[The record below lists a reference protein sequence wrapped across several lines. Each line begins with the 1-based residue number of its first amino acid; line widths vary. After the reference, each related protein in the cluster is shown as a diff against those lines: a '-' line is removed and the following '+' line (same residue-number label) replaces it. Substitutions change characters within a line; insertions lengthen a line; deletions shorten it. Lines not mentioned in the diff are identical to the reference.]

1 MLNYVIQPGD
11 TLYKIAQMYGVSVQ
25 EVIDAN
31 PNVNPYN
38 LYVGQIIQVPARP
51 MEFMQQQRTR
61 TFEHM
66 PAQRNMPPRSMD

>member
-11 TLYKIAQMYGVSVQ
+11 TLYKISQMYGVTVQ
-25 EVIDAN
+25 EIINAN

-51 MEFMQQQRTR
+51 FELVQQFQRSI
-61 TFEHM
+61 E
-66 PAQRNMPPRSMD
+66 NMPPQINIPLRPGR

>member
-25 EVIDAN
+25 DIINAN

-51 MEFMQQQRTR
+51 FELVQQIPR
-61 TFEHM
+61 TFE
-66 PAQRNMPPRSMD
+66 NMPSQMNIPMRPGF